1 MWARVRVRA
10 RARCRPGIR
19 LALATWSLRLLSLS
33 LSLLPLS
40 MLSPACDR
48 VASIT
53 SSIGATGASSGGTTS
68 APSIDPTLL
77 RRDGDRVFVPEASPV
92 RSRLLVAPAE
102 SKSIQTRLVVPASV
116 ESDPARTAKI
126 TPPLP
131 GRVVKLFV
139 RFGDTVAKEQPL
151 LAMDSPDLVSAQTD
165 YLRAKSAEVQ
175 AERTLAR
182 QKDLQQ
188 HGIGAQKEL
197 EQADTEAAVAS
208 SELERAAVRLRL
220 LGSDPGQ
227 LGKQLIVRSPIAG
240 RIVESAVAPGEFHND
255 QNAVLM
261 TIADLS
267 SVWVTAHVQEK
278 DIRRVRQGQEAV
290 ALFVAY
296 PGEKLVGHVL
306 FVGDLL
312 DPDTRTIKVRVAFD
326 NRDSRLKPG
335 MFATMTFTSAPLPE
349 VVVRTT
355 ALVLQGDHSY
365 VFAELAVPWTFE
377 RRPIEVGETQ
387 GELAVITKG
396 LEAGTRVVM
405 RDAVLLQ

>member
-1 MWARVRVRA
+1 M
-10 RARCRPGIR
+10 
-19 LALATWSLRLLSLS
+19 
-33 LSLLPLS
+33 
-40 MLSPACDR
+40 
-48 VASIT
+48 
-53 SSIGATGASSGGTTS
+53 
-68 APSIDPTLL
+68 
-77 RRDGDRVFVPEASPV
+77 
-92 RSRLLVAPAE
+92 
-102 SKSIQTRLVVPASV
+102 
-116 ESDPARTAKI
+116 
-126 TPPLP
+126 
-131 GRVVKLFV
+131 
-139 RFGDTVAKEQPL
+139 
-151 LAMDSPDLVSAQTD
+151 
-165 YLRAKSAEVQ
+165 
-175 AERTLAR
+175 
-182 QKDLQQ
+182 
-188 HGIGAQKEL
+188 
-197 EQADTEAAVAS
+197 
-208 SELERAAVRLRL
+208 
-220 LGSDPGQ
+220 
-227 LGKQLIVRSPIAG
+227 RSPIAG

-278 DIRRVRQGQEAV
+278 DIRRVHQGQEAV

-349 VVVRTT
+349 VVVKTT

-377 RRPIEVGETQ
+377 RRPVEVGETQ
-387 GELAVITKG
+387 GELAVISKG